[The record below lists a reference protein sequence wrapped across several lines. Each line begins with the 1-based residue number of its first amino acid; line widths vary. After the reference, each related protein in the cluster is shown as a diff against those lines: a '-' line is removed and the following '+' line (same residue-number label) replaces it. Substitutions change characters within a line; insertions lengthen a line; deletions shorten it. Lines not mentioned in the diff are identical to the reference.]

1 MSAGVSK
8 GSASSA
14 LPEKSTG
21 SFATTSEEK
30 AKDEKIVIVGKIP
43 ITIHVG
49 TSRPSLEKKRVHK
62 QVSHLWVTVPD
73 QRPKQALHAHAPYS
87 ELQAAVAAQMSQRR
101 GETSRQKS
109 VVAEQ
114 APRIED
120 ISPLAL
126 HQMVLDGIA
135 TKDLVKMLDRF
146 DAIPRRDLLAAIG
159 VSERTLQRRSGGRMS
174 REVATVA
181 LDLAAITE
189 QAESVLGSMKEAQ
202 RWLTTGAVA
211 LDGERPIDLLCTRQ
225 GADLVRDALVRMEHG
240 VYA

>member
-14 LPEKSTG
+14 HPKKSTG
-21 SFATTSEEK
+21 SFETTSEEK
-30 AKDEKIVIVGKIP
+30 AKEEKIVIVGKLP
-43 ITIHVG
+43 ITIHPG
-49 TSRPSLEKKRVHK
+49 PIRPSLAKMRVAKPFVHFF
-62 QVSHLWVTVPD
+62 VTVPD
-73 QRPKQALHAHAPYS
+73 QRPKQSLNVHVPYS
-87 ELQAAVAAQMSQRR
+87 EVQEAVAAQMSQGR
-101 GETSRQKS
+101 GEASRQQS

-120 ISPLAL
+120 MSALAL
-126 HQMVLDGIA
+126 HQTVLDGIA

-159 VSERTLQRRSGGRMS
+159 VSERTLQRRSSGRMG